1 MQHLIEIIVQYT
13 LIPKSLERGL
23 VCDVDVPQPC
33 MICPMEV
40 ISSTGCALLCCG
52 WISFQHMM
60 CLGNAELLEHQEDP
74 CNLEHAAG
82 SWKLR
87 TWCYCCCLFPL
98 WTGESVFGVFIKV
111 SQGCRL
117 SVWMLLSQTLHT
129 GDSEH
134 LLSYFYLNL
143 TSSQT
148 FTTFPTSAVERD
160 TAAMLSATNIT
171 PNTCPNQMR
180 CYKILAKN
188 NSLVHI
194 RCDGAT
200 GCGQALSSS
209 LPLSRTLNKMEKFI
223 NIISNTYSNTYSYSN
238 TFLFT

>member
-1 MQHLIEIIVQYT
+1 MLMFH
-13 LIPKSLERGL
+13 SLAWSVPWRWFLPL
-23 VCDVDVPQPC
+23 VVLCYVAAGFHF
-33 MICPMEV
+33 
-40 ISSTGCALLCCG
+40 ST
-52 WISFQHMM
+52 M

-129 GDSEH
+129 VDSEH

-148 FTTFPTSAVERD
+148 FITFSTSAVERD
-160 TAAMLSATNIT
+160 TAAMLSAMNIT
-171 PNTCPNQMR
+171 LT
-180 CYKILAKN
+180 
-188 NSLVHI
+188 LVLT
-194 RCDGAT
+194 RCDAI
-200 GCGQALSSS
+200 
-209 LPLSRTLNKMEKFI
+209 RF
-223 NIISNTYSNTYSYSN
+223 
-238 TFLFT
+238 